1 MLGKNIDFKTLSE
14 LTQCTFEVETHE
26 DLGLRLHVFCIAAK
40 SLSVDK
46 FLSVDKTKTYLGSVW
61 VIDFDFEAILQR
73 INGLKL
79 VVERRKNTSILR
91 SEAAKLRDRTK
102 DKRYVKGRRF
112 KGFKA

>member
-40 SLSVDK
+40 SLSTD
-46 FLSVDKTKTYLGSVW
+46 KTYLGTIW

-91 SEAAKLRDRTK
+91 SEAAKLRDPTK